1 MGVRLLLNEPRR
13 PAAAKRSG
21 EYPSRPKLLSH
32 QKMKYARKMLGLGEE
47 TTNSI
52 AALFDVDRTT
62 IWRALQI
69 A

>member
-1 MGVRLLLNEPRR
+1 
-13 PAAAKRSG
+13 
-21 EYPSRPKLLSH
+21 
-32 QKMKYARKMLGLGEE
+32 MKYARKMLGLGEE